1 MTPKNFTII
10 ALRLIAIYL
19 FFRLIPLIQS
29 LIYIIRDTEFLNV
42 SAIRY
47 GSIQLVLYIMAIIIL
62 FKYSHLIANKI
73 VISVPDESV
82 KTTWTS
88 INLLSILIAASAV
101 LALLLAIPKFISQ
114 VYGFSNFY
122 QNRLLFQPEKQ
133 RIDESIFEII
143 GTTLQ
148 IVIACIFFYNAKRIA
163 FFWEKYNPQT
173 NSKEIESE

>member
-1 MTPKNFTII
+1 
-10 ALRLIAIYL
+10 
-19 FFRLIPLIQS
+19 
-29 LIYIIRDTEFLNV
+29 
-42 SAIRY
+42 
-47 GSIQLVLYIMAIIIL
+47 MAIIIL

-73 VISVPDESV
+73 VISIPDESV

-101 LALLLAIPKFISQ
+101 LAVLLAIPKFISQ

-133 RIDESIFEII
+133 RINESIFEII

-148 IVIACIFFYNAKRIA
+148 IVFACIFFYNAKRIA
-163 FFWEKYNPQT
+163 FFGKNIIPKLIQ
-173 NSKEIESE
+173 KK